1 MCTPPL
7 AVLAAGM
14 PVDEAGSAKA
24 NGREPKTGL
33 GRVFNF
39 KLGCLDDVRVVIYAD
54 ARQHLQLKTRPRFSP
69 VSLSL
74 SMDEGNSIMVFGLF
88 FRDNLRTEIA
98 ALEKD
103 IKARRDDLQV
113 SVS

>member
-1 MCTPPL
+1 
-7 AVLAAGM
+7 
-14 PVDEAGSAKA
+14 
-24 NGREPKTGL
+24 
-33 GRVFNF
+33 
-39 KLGCLDDVRVVIYAD
+39 
-54 ARQHLQLKTRPRFSP
+54 
-69 VSLSL
+69 
-74 SMDEGNSIMVFGLF
+74 MDEGNSIMVFGLF